1 MSLETEYRELK
12 PKLDETARRLEGLL
26 RGFMPSGIMIDRIT
40 ARSKSIDRF
49 LDKAMKMEGEISKYP
64 DPIFDIQDIVG
75 ARIVVLYLHEV
86 EELKRFV
93 PTLFPVIE
101 NKGLEPEGFSEF
113 GYFGWHAIA
122 HLPAETKPDHSVDRY
137 PRFFEIQVK
146 TIFQHAW
153 AEAEHDLAYKEF
165 RGPLTREDKRL
176 IAFAAAQA
184 WGADNTFEAVLRA
197 LKGRQLSDEEGA
209 ES

>member
-1 MSLETEYRELK
+1 MDTRSDYIAIK
-12 PKLDETARRLEGLL
+12 PSLDESARRLEDFL
-26 RGFMPSGIMIDRIT
+26 RSYMPDGIMIDRIT
-40 ARSKSIDRF
+40 ARSKSVERF
-49 LDKAMKMEGEISKYP
+49 LGKAQKMEEGRPKYP
-64 DPIFDIQDIVG
+64 NPILDVQDIIG

-86 EELKRFV
+86 EQLKRFI
-93 PTLFPVIE
+93 PTLLTLIE
-101 NKGLEPEGFSEF
+101 HKGLEPEGFSEF

-122 HLPAETKPDHSVDRY
+122 HLPEEVRGTTADGIF

-146 TIFQHAW
+146 TVFQHAW

-184 WGADNTFEAVLRA
+184 WGADNSFEAVLRA
-197 LKGRQLSDEEGA
+197 LKDRKA